1 MSRYFI
7 SSDQPDSKQ
16 ERDFNS
22 NKFDKKSIKKKNL
35 KKFKFTENVNK
46 NKSRIDMY
54 PGSKPIPNHLIE
66 KYKRG
71 KYIDMS
77 GIKTKSNRKI
87 LKKEENKKKF
97 CIEQSAKT
105 ELLLPEESGFLQSDD
120 EETCN
125 ISQSKIASAVDIT
138 SATKHFDLNLF
149 FGSYKMDYSLEGR
162 HLLLGGKRGHL
173 AVIDWMTKKLFC
185 EINVMESIHDVK
197 WLHNPTMFATAQKDW
212 VYIYDNKGIE
222 LHCIKKLYQV
232 ICMEFLRYHFLLA
245 TSSEKGFLS
254 WLDISVGKMIAQY
267 FTKHNRLNVLAQ
279 NPYNGVLLTGHP
291 NGTVAMWSPNTNE
304 PLATMLCHPH
314 SVRAIAVNNDGRYMV
329 TCASDRSM
337 KIWDIRNLKNLQSY
351 RLRSSANCIDFSQRN
366 LIGVGMGNVVEV
378 YKDCCTTSVE
388 EPYLS
393 HTINGTITDIK
404 FCPYEDVLGVGH
416 NIGFTSMLVP
426 GSGEPNFDAFE
437 TNPFMTKKQ
446 RRETEV
452 KSLLEKIQ
460 PEFITLNP
468 EEVSRVDVKTLQNK
482 LAEKE
487 KIPYVKPQKIDIE
500 PRKKTKG
507 KSSSAKLIKRKNKI
521 LDQEKRRYVQRVL
534 KEKESA
540 GKKKGSE
547 KKKAVLDRFRS
558 KSSRPK

>member
-1 MSRYFI
+1 
-7 SSDQPDSKQ
+7 
-16 ERDFNS
+16 
-22 NKFDKKSIKKKNL
+22 
-35 KKFKFTENVNK
+35 
-46 NKSRIDMY
+46 
-54 PGSKPIPNHLIE
+54 
-66 KYKRG
+66 
-71 KYIDMS
+71 
-77 GIKTKSNRKI
+77 
-87 LKKEENKKKF
+87 
-97 CIEQSAKT
+97 
-105 ELLLPEESGFLQSDD
+105 
-120 EETCN
+120 
-125 ISQSKIASAVDIT
+125 
-138 SATKHFDLNLF
+138 
-149 FGSYKMDYSLEGR
+149 

-314 SVRAIAVNNDGRYMV
+314 SVRAIAVNNDGRYMA

-351 RLRSSANCIDFSQRN
+351 RLHSSANCIDFSQRN
-366 LIGVGMGNVVEV
+366 LIGIGMGNVVEV

-388 EPYLS
+388 APYLC

-521 LDQEKRRYVQRVL
+521 LDQEKRRHVVRAL

-540 GKKKGSE
+540 GKKEGGE

-558 KSSRPK
+558 KSGRPK